1 MTTRRPLSNVTNK
14 VRAQVKRFTAFQ
26 QENDMPLKWNDE
38 TVDMNLDLS
47 PIKSRSENY
56 PPSRNVFQETVLISP
71 KAIYPPKNE
80 PFGVNYNR
88 ALENFPAIYSDENYI
103 DQEVVNSYIDYCA
116 GLKELSEQGQ
126 SISIQYN
133 ELKNSTDLSKASA
146 ESSTSYFKENI
157 LINCNDN
164 STDEILPPLK
174 TNDVSLGKK
183 LLKKIWVRKEKHS
196 LPKTEIED
204 FL

>member
-14 VRAQVKRFTAFQ
+14 VRVQVKKFTAFQ

-47 PIKSRSENY
+47 PIKFHPENY
-56 PPSRNVFQETVLISP
+56 PPSRNAFQDTVLISP

-88 ALENFPAIYSDENYI
+88 ALENFPTIYSDENYI
-103 DQEVVNSYIDYCA
+103 DQEVVNSYIDYCS

-126 SISIQYN
+126 SIVIQSH

-146 ESSTSYFKENI
+146 EFSTSNLRENI

-164 STDEILPPLK
+164 LAEEIQPPLK
-174 TNDVSLGKK
+174 TSDISFGKR